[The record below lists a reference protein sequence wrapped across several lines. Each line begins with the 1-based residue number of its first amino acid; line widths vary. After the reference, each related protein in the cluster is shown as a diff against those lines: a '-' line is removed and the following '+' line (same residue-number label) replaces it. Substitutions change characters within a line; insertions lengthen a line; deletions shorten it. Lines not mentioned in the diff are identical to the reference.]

1 MSFSR
6 WDYIEVRDGDNESAP
21 LIGNRLSGNTLP
33 STIVSS
39 GNVLYIKFHSDAG
52 TNRKGYRIKTALG
65 KIQFYINVYHY
76 QPNDKS
82 EEVISN
88 GYDLTYY
95 EFLTSDK

>member
-65 KIQFYINVYHY
+65 KIQFYINVYVFWITRY
-76 QPNDKS
+76 
-82 EEVISN
+82 
-88 GYDLTYY
+88 TYWAATT
-95 EFLTSDK
+95 FFA